1 MLHTNLLPQEEKKV
15 ISLEQWLRIVRFFG
29 IATIAILIIGTILL
43 APAYLPLYFQNNE
56 LKRSLS
62 IQQEATKKINAD
74 QLSKDATRIKAIV
87 FSLRQTKNHPSNVL
101 PLFDLF
107 TAPQAGIVVTAFSI
121 DKNGNISLSG
131 TAATRNDLLM
141 LEERLRNSSRFTDI
155 TSPIDLLVPPT
166 NIHFDFRATL
176 KSGYAL

>member
-1 MLHTNLLPQEEKKV
+1 MLHTNLLPQEEKKI

-29 IATIAILIIGTILL
+29 IATTVILIIGTILL

-62 IQQEATKKINAD
+62 VQQEAIKKINAD

-87 FSLRQTKNHPSNVL
+87 FSLRQTENNPNNAL

-107 TAPQAGIVVTAFSI
+107 TAPQSGIVVTTFSI
-121 DKNGNISLSG
+121 DKNGNVSLVG
-131 TAATRNDLLM
+131 IAATRNDLLM
-141 LEERLRNSSRFTDI
+141 LEQHLRDSSRFADI
-155 TSPIDLLVPPT
+155 TSPLT
-166 NIHFDFRATL
+166 NIITETNINFNFRATL
-176 KSGYAL
+176 KSGYVL